1 MVPQKTIKKEVEI
14 IGIGIHTGH
23 EVCMRIKPGR
33 PDRGVVFVRT
43 DLPDRPAIEASVEN
57 VIFRQRCT
65 ALKKGD
71 AEVRTIEHLLAVL
84 HALGIDN
91 LTIEVDGFE
100 VPNVDGSAAP
110 FLQKIKEAGIEEQ
123 PANKRTFVVR
133 RPVAVSEGDITLVA
147 IPAESGLKIS
157 YTMDYDIPSLRS
169 QYYSLTLGP
178 EAFEREIASARTFCL
193 SREVEELQKAGLG
206 KGATYQNTLVVNEK
220 GVVNTHL
227 RYPDEFVRH
236 KILDLIGDMFLMQAN
251 IQGHIISN
259 KSGHETNVQLVKALL
274 ADIDRIDTAE
284 EDIDYADDG
293 GKETSSLGIK
303 EIQKILPHRYPFLLI
318 DRVVEMDGYRR
329 AVGIKNVTFNETFF
343 QGHFPGEPIMPGVLI
358 FEALAQL
365 AGVLLLRKMENAGK
379 TAVLLS
385 IDKARIRKTVVPGDQ
400 LVLEATATKVKS
412 RTGQVSARAKVDG
425 KVVAEAQIRC
435 MLVDTRS

>member
-1 MVPQKTIKKEVEI
+1 MIPQKTIKKEVEI
-14 IGIGIHTGH
+14 TGIGIHTGH
-23 EVCMRIKPGR
+23 EVKMCIKPGR

-57 VIFRQRCT
+57 VVFRQRCT

-71 AEVRTIEHLLAVL
+71 AEVRTIEHLLAVF

-91 LTIEVDGFE
+91 ATVEVDGFE

-110 FLQKIKEAGIEEQ
+110 FLHKIKEAGIEEQ
-123 PANKRTFVVR
+123 PANKRTYVVR
-133 RPVAVSEGDITLVA
+133 KPVAVTEGDITLVA

-169 QYYSLTLGP
+169 QFYSLVLGP

-236 KILDLIGDMFLMQAN
+236 KILDLIGDLFLMQAD

-259 KSGHETNVQLVKALL
+259 KSGHPTNVQMVKALL
-274 ADIDRIDTAE
+274 ADIDRIDTEEIDEYAE
-284 EDIDYADDG
+284 ETDTG
-293 GKETSSLGIK
+293 ETSSLGIN

-329 AVGIKNVTFNETFF
+329 AVGIKNVTFNEAFF

-365 AGVLLLRKMENAGK
+365 SGVLLLRKMENAGK

-400 LVLEATATKVKS
+400 LVLEATASKVKS